1 MTSTTTHIDKKEP
14 LVPALRFKEFGGE
27 WSIKRVD
34 QVLKRYSDP
43 VKVQSETEY
52 QQIGIRSHGKGIFHK
67 ELVTGSSLGNK
78 RVFWIKKNLFVVNI
92 VFAWEHAVGMTT
104 EAENG
109 MIASHRFP
117 MYESVENFVDT
128 EFIKRFFLRKRGK
141 YLLQLA
147 SPGGAGR
154 NKTLGQQM
162 FNELKITFPS
172 LPEQQKIAAFLSAV
186 DEKIR
191 QLTRKKELLEQ
202 YKKGVMQKL
211 ASQELR
217 FKDENGNPYPDWEEK
232 KLEDISECLDNKRIP
247 LNSSVRE
254 QKRGNIPYYGANN
267 IMDYIDEYIFDE
279 TIVLLA
285 EDGGYFE
292 EFQTRPIAQISHG
305 KSWVNNHAHVLKAKN
320 GLKNEFLYYSLVHKN
335 ILGYVNT
342 GTRSKLN
349 KNDMLKIKIGFPYI
363 EEQQKIADY
372 LSARSTTKIASLN
385 NQITQTQTFKKGL
398 LQQMFV

>member
-1 MTSTTTHIDKKEP
+1 
-14 LVPALRFKEFGGE
+14 
-27 WSIKRVD
+27 
-34 QVLKRYSDP
+34 
-43 VKVQSETEY
+43 
-52 QQIGIRSHGKGIFHK
+52 
-67 ELVTGSSLGNK
+67 
-78 RVFWIKKNLFVVNI
+78 
-92 VFAWEHAVGMTT
+92 
-104 EAENG
+104 
-109 MIASHRFP
+109 
-117 MYESVENFVDT
+117 
-128 EFIKRFFLRKRGK
+128 
-141 YLLQLA
+141 
-147 SPGGAGR
+147 
-154 NKTLGQQM
+154 
-162 FNELKITFPS
+162 
-172 LPEQQKIAAFLSAV
+172 
-186 DEKIR
+186 
-191 QLTRKKELLEQ
+191 
-202 YKKGVMQKL
+202 MQKL

-372 LSARSTTKIASLN
+372 LSKIDNKIASLN